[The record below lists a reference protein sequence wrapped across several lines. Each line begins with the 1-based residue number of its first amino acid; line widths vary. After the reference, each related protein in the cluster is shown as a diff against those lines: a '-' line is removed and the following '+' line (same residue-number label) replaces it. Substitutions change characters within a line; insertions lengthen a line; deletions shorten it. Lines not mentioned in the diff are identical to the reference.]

1 MSNAR
6 LIDVGTRFRK
16 LLAANSTNTTAP
28 VKVDTLTE
36 PTSENVIH
44 VAPNSEAAK
53 KIVIS
58 PFGVGSD
65 NQTFDVYVYGWDY
78 VPVDSTTVQWHP
90 VLLCQFTATLSST
103 IPGVAG
109 GAVAET
115 NYYADTL
122 SDPTVGVL
130 AVTCE
135 KISPAND
142 QAGIYSVN
150 ISGFKKI
157 EIVTDVGTATSA
169 NVLYRLV

>member
-1 MSNAR
+1 MSTR

-28 VKVDTLTE
+28 TKVDTLTE

-44 VAPNSEAAK
+44 VGPNSEVAK

-58 PFGVGSD
+58 PFGVGAD
-65 NQTFDVYVYGWDY
+65 NNTFDVYVYGWDY
-78 VPVDSTTVQWHP
+78 IPIDSTTGQWHP
-90 VLLCQFTATLSST
+90 VLLCLFTATLSAS

-122 SDPTVGVL
+122 GDPTVGTL
-130 AVTCE
+130 GVTCE
-135 KISPAND
+135 KISPANN

-169 NVLYRLV
+169 NALYRLV